1 LRVRALDV
9 ERQNQR
15 SRLVQKN
22 TYDAVLL
29 GLFLQCGLSLLTV
42 GSGLKG
48 AKPISKV
55 LFGVATFLAVRIPLG
70 MRKIQKL
77 DKYNENYGVKS

>member
-1 LRVRALDV
+1 MRVRTLDV

-15 SRLVQKN
+15 SKLVQKN

-29 GLFLQCGLSLLTV
+29 GLFLQCGLSMLTV

-48 AKPISKV
+48 AKPISRA
-55 LFGVATFLAVRIPLG
+55 LFGVAAFLALRIPLG

>member
-15 SRLVQKN
+15 AKLVQKN
-22 TYDAVLL
+22 TYEAVLL
-29 GLFLQCGLSLLTV
+29 GLFLQGGLSLLTV
-42 GSGLKG
+42 GSGLKA
-48 AKPISKV
+48 AKPISRA
-55 LFGVATFLAVRIPLG
+55 LFGVAGFLAVRVPLG